1 MTTATEEESLKLSFV
16 LRRCVEGHKQIWF
29 STTHARRANAAG
41 STRAVDMMREV
52 ASAYADPQTA
62 PQNDIGGSLREQS
75 VGIKGRLG
83 RTFTMGGRQK
93 TSQTLTPAAYVV
105 PKTVA
110 HPLHRVGSLEQP
122 SEDPHGSRVRRAR
135 GSLVDLSGPLSRLR
149 GISRSSVGVG
159 GSICEEPRVGILPRG
174 ARLIHE
180 KRGKGSLMDVN
191 FEDYRDK
198 PYIVTFDTGDTHH
211 YTADSLCKMRLL
223 DAEGNE
229 HSIVPPDR
237 PSATTTRGVHDPT
250 AGRAQPD
257 GSTRASVQFEA
268 GLELNTAESL
278 AAAVEPAS
286 DEATAGMSVAEV
298 PEVPT
303 GASLVDDG
311 IVPGGSGAP
320 CSSVRESGSVDSGLD
335 SANAA
340 APALARL
347 EPPHSRAEDEDPQ
360 LSQLVTLTSWFSSPG
375 VIELTLSTESPQL
388 SFAQYGEQVCR
399 GQLQADLPQGPV
411 PQIIRS

>member
-1 MTTATEEESLKLSFV
+1 
-16 LRRCVEGHKQIWF
+16 
-29 STTHARRANAAG
+29 
-41 STRAVDMMREV
+41 
-52 ASAYADPQTA
+52 
-62 PQNDIGGSLREQS
+62 
-75 VGIKGRLG
+75 
-83 RTFTMGGRQK
+83 
-93 TSQTLTPAAYVV
+93 
-105 PKTVA
+105 
-110 HPLHRVGSLEQP
+110 
-122 SEDPHGSRVRRAR
+122 
-135 GSLVDLSGPLSRLR
+135 
-149 GISRSSVGVG
+149 
-159 GSICEEPRVGILPRG
+159 
-174 ARLIHE
+174 
-180 KRGKGSLMDVN
+180 MDVN
-191 FEDYRDK
+191 FEDYREK

-250 AGRAQPD
+250 AG
-257 GSTRASVQFEA
+257 STRASVQFEP